1 MITWI
6 ILKKRGVFVR
16 TNEGKINVNLLIF
29 ILMNFALSMTAT
41 VFNGILDIIS
51 ESFNVSIANSGLLNS
66 TYAYGGA
73 IGVPIF
79 LILFRKIER
88 TRMLKIMLAITIVMN
103 LLLIYAEGF
112 NQLLLIRFITGVSAS
127 SYAVLATATVA
138 AISSRD
144 KLGRS
149 LALLIMG
156 NALALVIGI
165 PLTRILVSFLEWQ
178 SIFWILSFLMI
189 FALLYFIKF
198 LPSTGEA
205 AASVDLKTELAFF
218 KDKETSV
225 VISSTFITF
234 IGFGGFYTYV
244 TPYILELF
252 PSLNDKMSWI
262 LMFIGVASFTG
273 NLIGGIFADRMGYAK
288 SLLFGS
294 ITQIIFSIIILF
306 TQSSQWVNLIFYLLF
321 QMTGWFIGLQVNT
334 GINYVTENKSS
345 FILSIN
351 SSALQLGI
359 AVGAS
364 VAALI
369 IANAGIEYVG
379 YLSLTTSAIVAILQ
393 WRFNYQN

>member
-1 MITWI
+1 M
-6 ILKKRGVFVR
+6 R